1 MDTLVNNFENLY
13 NILSTEKNTLFSYPN
28 NSYEDSHVD
37 SYQFIKIASSFE
49 GQFDKLHP
57 KYKANK
63 HKKYKALKDNILN
76 YISELKTPNSS
87 NTEISYIDNFYDTI
101 NNLDGALH
109 EQISFSLKEFIK
121 PLEKTKQRLFVS
133 YNMTNISNGDLAQA
147 FSKKRNEITHSA
159 LSKKFSDVEIV
170 SYLLVKRLVHC
181 IILKRSNFTTDET
194 TEIINRIF

>member
-63 HKKYKALKDNILN
+63 HKKSKVLKDNILN
-76 YISELKTPNSS
+76 YIFELRTPNSS
-87 NTEISYIDNFYDTI
+87 NTELGYIDNFYDTK

-109 EQISFSLKEFIK
+109 EQISSSLKEFIK
-121 PLEKTKQRLFVS
+121 PLEKTKQRLFVN
-133 YNMTNISNGDLAQA
+133 YNMTNVSNGDLAQTFA
-147 FSKKRNEITHSA
+147 KK
-159 LSKKFSDVEIV
+159 KK
-170 SYLLVKRLVHC
+170 
-181 IILKRSNFTTDET
+181 
-194 TEIINRIF
+194 